1 MKPGYVKTMLTLAAV
16 LGLTAA
22 CDLFTD
28 RQDEVGEVELKA
40 VQKWFRSELDES
52 FTLQQLRD
60 LKSIRY
66 PGSTI
71 SRSRKITDEGLGHV
85 GTSRT
90 SCTSSGPM
98 GEATASA
105 S

>member
-1 MKPGYVKTMLTLAAV
+1 
-16 LGLTAA
+16 
-22 CDLFTD
+22 
-28 RQDEVGEVELKA
+28 
-40 VQKWFRSELDES
+40 
-52 FTLQQLRD
+52 
-60 LKSIRY
+60 
-66 PGSTI
+66 
-71 SRSRKITDEGLGHV
+71 LGHV